1 MTYIK
6 EISLGEILM
15 FVATVSTFIVAL
27 FIGIKQNKIN
37 EKLLKVQDIIALF
50 IDAGTKKIEINDAEV
65 TVPAMVLYNLGTT
78 VVYLEYYIFNG
89 RKYPV
94 GAVTL
99 PTRVSFPE
107 FSYKID
113 LPTNGETHVSFE
125 IFIIDS
131 LDRRW
136 YTEGFA
142 DFNNGSWQIMHLQ
155 CKRFS

>member
-1 MTYIK
+1 MSFIP
-6 EISLGEILM
+6 ELRLGEILL
-15 FVATVSTFIVAL
+15 FIATVSTFVVAL

-37 EKLLKVQDIIALF
+37 EKLLKVQDIVALF
-50 IDAGTKKIEINDAEV
+50 IDSGSKMVANGDSNAIIPT
-65 TVPAMVLYNLGTT
+65 MVLYNLGTS

-94 GAVTL
+94 GAITL
-99 PTRVSFPE
+99 PTRSSFPE

-125 IFIIDS
+125 IIILDS

-142 DFNNGSWQIMHLQ
+142 DLNDGAWQIMHLQ